1 MARELLNSAAFFAL
15 AVLVAL
21 GGFRLG
27 LGTVGEPGPGVY
39 PVVLAVVLGVLAAW
53 LAVATL
59 LRPPQTASRSAGYSG
74 QLAATIATL
83 VGYVALLPLAGAAVT
98 TVALLAVLF
107 RVGGMTRWPRI
118 AAFALAFGIGA
129 VFACRLIGIPLPT
142 GELWEALFARE
153 T

>member
-21 GGFRLG
+21 GGLRLG

-39 PVVLAVVLGVLAAW
+39 PVVLAVVLGGLAAW

-59 LRPPQTASRSAGYSG
+59 LRPPRIASRGARHAG

-83 VGYVALLPLAGAAVT
+83 VGYIALTPLAGAAVT

-118 AAFALAFGIGA
+118 AAFALAFGLGA
-129 VFACRLIGIPLPT
+129 VFGCRLIGIPLPA
-142 GELWEALFARE
+142 GELWDTFFARE

>member
-21 GGFRLG
+21 GGIRLG
-27 LGTVGEPGPGVY
+27 LGTVREPGPGVY
-39 PVVLAVVLGVLAAW
+39 PVVLAVALGSLAAW
-53 LAVATL
+53 MAVATL
-59 LRPPQTASRSAGYSG
+59 LRPPRAAAQGARHSG

-83 VGYVALLPLAGAAVT
+83 VGYVVLLPLAGAAVT
-98 TVALLAVLF
+98 TVAMLAVLF

-129 VFACRLIGIPLPT
+129 VLACRLIGIPLPT

-153 T
+153 S